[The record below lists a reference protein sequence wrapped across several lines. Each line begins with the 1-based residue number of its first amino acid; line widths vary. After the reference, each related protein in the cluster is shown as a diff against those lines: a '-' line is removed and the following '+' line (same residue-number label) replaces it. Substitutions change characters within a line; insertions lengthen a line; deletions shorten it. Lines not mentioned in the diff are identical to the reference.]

1 MAALPPPINR
11 VPQGLVGSATRIQE
25 VANPGLR
32 HHQAV
37 SEMKRQRSLREEV
50 AKLSTKVQ
58 ALEAKLAVQETAS
71 TAPELAELMANLR
84 ALSATA
90 SGDYDGPTSSGA
102 VGAGVGSRPATAP
115 NRTIADT
122 ASVVSWSADA
132 YGKTKTPGWYH
143 ACRKELYKQR
153 AARAAVEPSGC
164 FVSHSKFADEAVRIA
179 ASDRP
184 AFSSGKHP
192 SSKPATPRP

>member
-1 MAALPPPINR
+1 
-11 VPQGLVGSATRIQE
+11 
-25 VANPGLR
+25 
-32 HHQAV
+32 
-37 SEMKRQRSLREEV
+37 MKRQRSLREEV

-115 NRTIADT
+115 YRTIADT

-143 ACRKELYKQR
+143 ACRKVR
-153 AARAAVEPSGC
+153 TAALSSLEHVLCLSPHRRLLPSPLRNFC
-164 FVSHSKFADEAVRIA
+164 SPFAHLLLTDG
-179 ASDRP
+179 SP
-184 AFSSGKHP
+184 AHDPTFAG
-192 SSKPATPRP
+192 AL